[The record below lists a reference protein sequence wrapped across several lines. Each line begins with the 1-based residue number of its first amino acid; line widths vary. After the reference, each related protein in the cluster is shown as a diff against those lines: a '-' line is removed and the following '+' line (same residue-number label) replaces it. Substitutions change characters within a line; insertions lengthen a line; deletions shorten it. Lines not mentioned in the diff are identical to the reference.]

1 MINLRFD
8 ADLNL
13 ALVKGIQLGYSNY
26 AEERQEKRQSLRISN
41 AFAWVKGNY
50 IDDQVAE
57 QLEQMDI
64 DYTFAT
70 AGYTWAYLQFRD
82 QKNKNLI
89 LVKNASIVKKKSGIK
104 VLDIKN
110 EDNYLRKI
118 SHINSDINFSEVK
131 SEEQELLQFDDLEL
145 LSTSYVDANIE
156 QLKAEFERFYILTY
170 AIEAET
176 RMISHIFLWMP
187 ELKEDGRVE
196 MVEIDNLTPYLNET
210 NLDINLEAISE
221 LAAHPEAEVEIAGSP
236 DEYGYF
242 EIVRPQKEVE

>member
-8 ADLNL
+8 GELNL

-26 AEERQEKRQSLRISN
+26 AEERQNKRQSLRISN
-41 AFAWVKGNY
+41 AFAWVKSNY

-57 QLEQMDI
+57 QLEHMDI
-64 DYTFAT
+64 GYTFAT

-89 LVKNASIVKKKSGIK
+89 LIKNASIVKKKSDIK

-118 SHINSDINFSEVK
+118 SYINSDIDFNEVK
-131 SEEQELLQFDDLEL
+131 SEGQELLQFDDLEL
-145 LSTSYVDANIE
+145 LSKSYVDVHIE
-156 QLKAEFERFYILTY
+156 QLKSEFERFYILTY
-170 AIEAET
+170 AIDTDT

-210 NLDINLEAISE
+210 NVDINLEAIGE
-221 LAAHPEAEVEIAGSP
+221 LAEHPEAEIAGSP
-236 DEYGYF
+236 DEYGYY
-242 EIVRPQKEVE
+242 EIVRPQQEVE